1 MQTRRNY
8 SITQTILWSS
18 KYLVI
23 MFIYSSVVVALYEL
37 LGKDWL
43 KIPWLPMS
51 VIGVAVAFFLGFK
64 NNASYDRLW
73 EARKIWGAIVNTSRS
88 WAISVRDLITDTF
101 TDVDQEEL
109 DRIHKELVYR
119 HIAWLTALRHQLRER
134 RRWEHRN
141 KAKEEAYFKGVV
153 PEYRISLED
162 DLGSLIPSKER
173 ESIIKSA
180 NAATQLISRQ
190 SERLKVLRKEGL
202 IDEFRHMKLQ
212 DLLIDLYTQQGK
224 SERIKNYP
232 FPRQYATYNTIAV
245 WIFAFLLPLG
255 MIDTFHDVN
264 VWLAIPFSSLIGWLY
279 FTMEM
284 IGDYSENPFEGSY
297 NDIPITALSRT
308 IEIDLREILGEE
320 DLPEPI
326 KPVHDF
332 LY

>member
-1 MQTRRNY
+1 MQTRRTY

-18 KYLVI
+18 KYLVV
-23 MFIYSSVVVALYEL
+23 MFVYSAVVVTAYGL
-37 LGKDWL
+37 LDVSWL

-88 WAISVRDLITDTF
+88 WAVSVRDLITDTF
-101 TDVDQEEL
+101 TDVDQEKL
-109 DRIHKELVYR
+109 TAIHTEMVYR

-141 KAKEEAYFKGVV
+141 KSREEAYFRSVV
-153 PEYRISLED
+153 PEYRISLEKD
-162 DLGSLIPSKER
+162 MEQFISSE
-173 ESIIKSA
+173 ESHYITGKS
-180 NAATQLISRQ
+180 NAATQLIAIQ
-190 SERLKVLRKEGL
+190 SSRLKELRKDGL

-308 IEIDLREILGEE
+308 IEIDLREILGETE
-320 DLPEPI
+320 VPEPI
-326 KPVHDF
+326 MPVHDF

>member
-1 MQTRRNY
+1 VDHDQLN
-8 SITQTILWSS
+8 
-18 KYLVI
+18 
-23 MFIYSSVVVALYEL
+23 SV
-37 LGKDWL
+37 
-43 KIPWLPMS
+43 
-51 VIGVAVAFFLGFK
+51 
-64 NNASYDRLW
+64 
-73 EARKIWGAIVNTSRS
+73 
-88 WAISVRDLITDTF
+88 
-101 TDVDQEEL
+101 
-109 DRIHKELVYR
+109 HKELIYR

-141 KAKEEAYFKGVV
+141 KLKEEAYFQGVV
-153 PEYRISLED
+153 PEYRISMED
-162 DLGSLIPSKER
+162 DFGNLISQKER
-173 ESIIKSA
+173 EFIVKSA
-180 NAATQLISRQ
+180 NAATQLISTQ
-190 SERLKVLRKEGL
+190 SRRLKDLRKEGL

-224 SERIKNYP
+224 CERIKNYP

-255 MIDTFHDVN
+255 MIDTFDDVN

-308 IEIDLREILGEE
+308 IEIDLREILGED